1 MEDNNALL
9 RLKQNLE
16 QLLKAYQETKKALL
30 ITTEKLTATEEKL
43 LKATH
48 SIEKLQQDYSS
59 LKMAK
64 SLENFSG
71 VSEEYDAKIT
81 KIVSDIDTC
90 IELLNR

>member
-43 LKATH
+43 STATH

-59 LKMAK
+59 LKMAN
-64 SLENFSG
+64 SLENFNG
-71 VSEEYDAKIT
+71 VSEEYVAKIT